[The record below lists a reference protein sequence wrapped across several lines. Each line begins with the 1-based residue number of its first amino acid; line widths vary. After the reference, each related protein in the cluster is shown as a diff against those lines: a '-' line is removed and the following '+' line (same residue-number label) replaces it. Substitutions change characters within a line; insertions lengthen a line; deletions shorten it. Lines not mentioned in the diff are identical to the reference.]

1 MPLVSVQNEE
11 QQDIDV
17 KALLFKEDGT
27 LTLEGE
33 VLQDF
38 LDDVDFDDV
47 FEDAEVRESGILT
60 IEKKWGIE
68 ADEDVIEA
76 AEGDE
81 GASEFEVAT
90 ISGEDFAEV
99 VDLDDL
105 ANLFQYHVENEMPEE
120 TLEEKA
126 RKKVAE
132 DILDEAKYHPYK
144 KGDFK
149 RIHRG
154 GGAALVNRML
164 GAMLNKE
171 AIQRA
176 TKGPGK
182 GYKGGDYD
190 KRKPGY
196 APGTAKGIRKW
207 RMYKMKKK
215 AELAQKEKKTKKAKK
230 AGKRFAKKAQAKK
243 GAAGK
248 LAKKKKGK
256 AKISASEEPSEKP
269 VVSEGARLS
278 GKMLGV
284 MESSSLTPKEK
295 PKDDE
300 KK

>member
-11 QQDIDV
+11 SQDAVDIS
-17 KALLFKEDGT
+17 KLLFKEDGT

-68 ADEDVIEA
+68 ADDDVIEA

-81 GASEFEVAT
+81 GAKEFEVAT

-99 VDLDDL
+99 VD
-105 ANLFQYHVENEMPEE
+105 HVENEMPTE

-149 RIHRG
+149 RIHRA

-164 GAMLNKE
+164 GAMLNKQ

-176 TKGPGK
+176 AGGPGT
-182 GYKGGDYD
+182 GYKKGDYD

-196 APGTAKGIRKW
+196 GQGTATGVRRWK
-207 RMYKMKKK
+207 MYKMKKK
-215 AELAQKEKKTKKAKK
+215 AELTQKEKKTKKAKK
-230 AGKRFAKKAQAKK
+230 VGKRFAKKAQTKK

-248 LAKKKKGK
+248 LAKKKTGK
-256 AKISASEEPSEKP
+256 AKISASEEPSGKQI
-269 VVSEGARLS
+269 VSEGARLS

-284 MESSSLTPKEK
+284 MESSSLTPKAEK
-295 PKDDE
+295 KDE
-300 KK
+300 K